1 MGSSNSTLL
10 PLWRTISNRKAIPTP
25 LNKLKEAYKVLYT
38 YKYNH
43 IDYAKCSL
51 FVASKKCS
59 FDSINIS
66 ANERNNI
73 TPYTLYITEW
83 HLPAENPKAADKNV
97 LFANLT
103 NFLKY
108 TMLPPKAVASPR
120 DCNPRLYWNDLL
132 NEYSSINS
140 IGRQECVWNQHGTRK
155 RMVIRNRRRN
165 NQSFVVLIH
174 LPSVTRQ
181 F

>member
-73 TPYTLYITEW
+73 TPYTLYITE
-83 HLPAENPKAADKNV
+83 AENPKAADKNV

-108 TMLPPKAVASPR
+108 TMLPPKAVASPAKS
-120 DCNPRLYWNDLL
+120 DK
-132 NEYSSINS
+132 EIA
-140 IGRQECVWNQHGTRK
+140 
-155 RMVIRNRRRN
+155 
-165 NQSFVVLIH
+165 IH
-174 LPSVTRQ
+174 DYIEMIC
-181 F
+181 